1 MDIHKPK
8 PFHGW
13 REFLKEY
20 GIIVLGVLTAL
31 ALEQTVEWLHWRG
44 EVRETRAA
52 LRQEIAHDLG
62 ALESL
67 KTENSCIG
75 RRLDAL
81 NTWAAAGDRQLA
93 RPSQTPLLW
102 TIRSSV
108 WDVAKT
114 GQVASHFP
122 LEERLSYARMYD
134 LLTNEWSFIQGERA
148 AWERIDALAN
158 SGVRDADHLVR
169 LRDAVADA
177 RELGRIR
184 FNNHVYVD
192 PAADELGIKPE
203 KIVPPPGRALDNLC
217 EPI

>member
-1 MDIHKPK
+1 LDIHKPK

-31 ALEQTVEWLHWRG
+31 AFEQTVEWLHWQG
-44 EVRETRAA
+44 EIGETRAA
-52 LRQEIAHDLG
+52 LRREIAYDVG

-67 KTENSCIG
+67 KAQDGCIKQ
-75 RRLDAL
+75 RLDAL
-81 NTWAAAGDRQLA
+81 DAWAQAADRPLA
-93 RPSQTPLLW
+93 HASRTPLLW
-102 TIRSSV
+102 SIRSTA

-122 LEERLSYARMYD
+122 LEERLEYARMYD
-134 LLTNEWSFIQGERA
+134 LLANEWGFIQGERA
-148 AWERIDALAN
+148 AWIRIDALAN
-158 SGVRDADHLVR
+158 SSVRSPDHLAR

-184 FNNHVYVD
+184 FGNRVFVD
-192 PAADELGIKPE
+192 PAANELGIKPDN
-203 KIVPPPGRALDNLC
+203 IRPPSGRSDKELC